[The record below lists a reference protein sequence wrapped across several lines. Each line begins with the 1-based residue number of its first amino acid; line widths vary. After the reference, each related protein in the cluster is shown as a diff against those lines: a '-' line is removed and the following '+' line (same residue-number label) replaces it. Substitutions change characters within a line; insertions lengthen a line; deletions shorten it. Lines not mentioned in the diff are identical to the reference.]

1 MVRQFGLRC
10 GASKFTSVLETVK
23 KVIRNKGT
31 ILPNPQDTVLDLL
44 YGRWRSQTL
53 YAGVNLGIFESIGHA
68 PIHAADVARK
78 LGLDSALSYRL
89 LRALGSLGL
98 LREHEGQCFVIT
110 EAGELLQSEHPQSMH
125 RCGT

>member
-44 YGRWRSQTL
+44 YGRWRSKTL
-53 YAGVNLGIFESIGHA
+53 SAGVNLGIFESIGHA
-68 PIHAADVARK
+68 PDSCRGRCPKARFGFCPVISAAQGARIVGIATRARRAGFCDHASWRTPAK
-78 LGLDSALSYRL
+78 
-89 LRALGSLGL
+89 
-98 LREHEGQCFVIT
+98 
-110 EAGELLQSEHPQSMH
+110 
-125 RCGT
+125 